1 MKRLFVVV
9 IVFFITLFNT
19 YNIKH
24 LVSEKLGNLLPSQIA
39 EAILKKDEIK
49 PKNIKPAVKEKQLL
63 DVPLINQMAEPHLK
77 NGCEVT
83 SLAMILNYY
92 GKKVTKNEL
101 AKRIKKVPL
110 HYPHN
115 LKGNPNIGFVGDMAD
130 GPGLSVYNGPIFD
143 LAKQYMG
150 DKVINLT
157 NRPFERILEKVS
169 LGMPV
174 WVITTMNFK
183 DDVKFRKW
191 DTPQGTIYITFS
203 GHSVVITG
211 YDKNYIYVNDPY
223 GYKNRKVS
231 RKDFIDAWSVM
242 GKQAIA
248 IES

>member
-1 MKRLFVVV
+1 MKKLFVIG
-9 IVFFITLFNT
+9 IVFFIALFNT
-19 YNIKH
+19 FNIKN
-24 LVSEKLGNLLPSQIA
+24 LISEKLYDLLPSQMA
-39 EAILKKDEIK
+39 EAFLRKDEAKTQKIK
-49 PKNIKPAVKEKQLL
+49 SAVKENQLL

-101 AKRIKKVPL
+101 AGKIKTVPL
-110 HYPHN
+110 NYPHN
-115 LKGNPNIGFVGDMAD
+115 KKGNPNIGFVGDMAN

-143 LAKQYMG
+143 LAKKYMG
-150 DKVINLT
+150 DRVINLT

-169 LGMPV
+169 QGTPV
-174 WVITTMNFK
+174 WVITTINYK
-183 DDVKFRKW
+183 ENVKFRKW
-191 DTPQGTIYITFS
+191 DTQQGTIYITFS
-203 GHSVVITG
+203 EHSVVITG
-211 YDKNYIYVNDPY
+211 YDKNFIYVNDPY

-231 RKDFIDAWSVM
+231 RKDFFDAWSIM